1 MGIQEAFLV
10 VGLGHRGTTRLT
22 YNPFRGKNR
31 CMDEKQ
37 KQKISILFPV
47 DILKD
52 IREQAKR
59 DERSFN
65 GEVIWILRDY
75 IRQRKGEQKH
85 DEGV

>member
-1 MGIQEAFLV
+1 
-10 VGLGHRGTTRLT
+10 
-22 YNPFRGKNR
+22 
-31 CMDEKQ
+31 MDEKQ

>member
-1 MGIQEAFLV
+1 
-10 VGLGHRGTTRLT
+10 
-22 YNPFRGKNR
+22 
-31 CMDEKQ
+31 MDEKQ

-47 DILKD
+47 DVLKD
-52 IREQAKR
+52 IREQAKL